1 MLHNTVWMAGVLG
14 FALAAAAA
22 TAEAAQTA
30 PSAGPPSV
38 SAPSTKVSP
47 AGPGARVEPERA
59 LGELNGRGVSV
70 TDMNT
75 VTDQNLTA
83 VNTGNSITAT
93 NVGSGS
99 ISLQGDALSGFSGV
113 GNFLMNTGHNNNLQS
128 SMSVTIIIGP

>member
-1 MLHNTVWMAGVLG
+1 MLYNTVWMAGALG
-14 FALAAAAA
+14 LALTATVPTAAAAA
-22 TAEAAQTA
+22 TAPSLGSSPVAVSSAEASPPRLGRQVA
-30 PSAGPPSV
+30 PE
-38 SAPSTKVSP
+38 K
-47 AGPGARVEPERA
+47 A
-59 LGELNGRGVSV
+59 LADLNGRGVSV

-75 VTDQNLTA
+75 VTEQDLTA

-99 ISLQGDALSGFSGV
+99 ISLQGNALSGFSGV